1 MASLN
6 EEISQLKQQVAELQS
21 KVDSMSEN
29 VEDKTIPPYSKVEP
43 GKKHEISADPGTGA
57 GAILAFNDTELK
69 RPPLNQQPA
78 EPTRAFNS
86 HGHSRYAGG
95 ALDIRTLELVEYD
108 SDENNNVLDSEGN
121 ILNKHTQQF
130 WTQGGKIK
138 TVENVT
144 DGNSEFVPKIGKI
157 TDNMVFDPDTGQWR
171 FYAVYK
177 DEPDEE

>member
-6 EEISQLKQQVAELQS
+6 EEITQLKAELAELRS

-29 VEDKTIPPYSKVEP
+29 VEDKTIAPYSKVEP

-57 GAILAFNDTELK
+57 GAILAFNDSELK
-69 RPPLNQQPA
+69 RPPLNQQPVT
-78 EPTRAFNS
+78 PTKAYNR

-95 ALDIRTLELVEYD
+95 ALDIRTLELVEYA
-108 SDENNNVLDSEGN
+108 SDENDNLLDSEGN

-130 WTQGGKIK
+130 WTADGKINTAEK
-138 TVENVT
+138 VV

-157 TDNMVFDPDTGQWR
+157 TDNMVFDPDTAQWR

-177 DEPDEE
+177 DEPEE